1 MAGHVGRLDAQSR
14 FAHNDAE
21 VAAKVFDDEA
31 VLIHLERGIYYSI
44 AGAGAVV
51 WERLGCGAS
60 LGEIVDDIT
69 ARYDVDAHRAR
80 ADVED
85 LIARLLVEG
94 LVSQRTDAPVAVE
107 LGARSGR
114 KLHYAAP
121 MLHAYED
128 MADLLALDPPMPM
141 RGDTDPVED

>member
-1 MAGHVGRLDAQSR
+1 VGPLDPDSR
-14 FAHNDAE
+14 FAHNDGE

-31 VLIHLERGIYYSI
+31 VLIHLERGTYYSI

-60 LGEIVDDIT
+60 LAEIVDDLT
-69 ARYDVDAHRAR
+69 ARYDVDAHHAR

-85 LIARLLVEG
+85 LVARLLTEG
-94 LVSQRTDAPVAVE
+94 LVSHRTDAPAAPG
-107 LGARSGR
+107 LGARSDQ

-121 MLHAYED
+121 ILHAYED
-128 MADLLALDPPMPM
+128 MADLLALDPPMPTG
-141 RGDTDPVED
+141 GDPEPVED